1 MTPESKQK
9 AIQVADKIDTART
22 EIAELVSNDPN
33 LNNIHMRVDKHL
45 QLLSNQVK
53 AIIGVSPENTTSG
66 TVEFAPLSKIDGEE
80 LTGDIPADVKDSDL
94 TINNSDVALL
104 KEKVLR
110 FEESLHE
117 RTDDEVLAAVITTD
131 DILVIRGLAKK
142 ANVNEFDTAEI
153 NHSFVQAIREGLA
166 QLEEASK
173 ADRAALVAKIKL
185 ADTVDL
191 VKELG
196 GGDDHEDVK
205 LAVKERLTELGYDPK
220 AEILQKIKEATTEQD
235 VKDLAVGNDDE
246 EIQNAALDRL
256 IQIEGGV
263 NEN

>member
-9 AIQVADKIDTART
+9 AIQVAEKIDTART

-53 AIIGVSPENTTSG
+53 AIIGVSPENTTSA
-66 TVEFAPLSKIDGEE
+66 TVEFAPLVKLDGEDI
-80 LTGDIPADVKDSDL
+80 TGEIPTDVNDSDL
-94 TINNSDVALL
+94 NIKENEIIVL

-110 FEESLHE
+110 FEESLSQ

-142 ANVNEFDTAEI
+142 ANVNEYDTAEI
-153 NHSFVQAIREGLA
+153 DLAFVQAIREGLA
-166 QLEEASK
+166 QLQDASK
-173 ADRAALVAKIKL
+173 SDRAALVAKIKS

-191 VKELG
+191 VKELAG
-196 GGDDHEDVK
+196 ENGHEEVQV
-205 LAVKERLTELGYDPK
+205 AVKERLTELGYDPK
-220 AEILQKIKEATTEQD
+220 AELLLKIKEATTEQD
-235 VKDLAVGNDDE
+235 IKDLAVGNDDE
-246 EIQNAALDRL
+246 EIQNAALERL
-256 IQIEGGV
+256 IEIEGGDD
-263 NEN
+263 ED